1 MNHPLTDKK
10 AFKKFY
16 DHTVDVN
23 MDCLYTP
30 DGIRAA
36 ADWQLKQVMKWLG
49 KNLSNYTDDFPYH
62 DDMRPL
68 YRLEDDLKEAMRPTQ
83 TANKK

>member
-1 MNHPLTDKK
+1 MTHPLTNKK

-16 DHTVDVN
+16 DHTVDLTTEV
-23 MDCLYTP
+23 LYTP

-49 KNLSNYTDDFPYH
+49 KNLSNYSDDSYG
-62 DDMRPL
+62 DL
-68 YRLEDDLKEAMRPTQ
+68 KWLEDDLKEAMRPQ
-83 TANKK
+83 EEN